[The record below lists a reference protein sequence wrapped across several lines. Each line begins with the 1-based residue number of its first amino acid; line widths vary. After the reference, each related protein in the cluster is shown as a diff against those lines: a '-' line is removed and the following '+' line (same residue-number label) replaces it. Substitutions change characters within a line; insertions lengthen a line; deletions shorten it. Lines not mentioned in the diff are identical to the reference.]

1 VNILGTVN
9 VSLTMNTYSDVM
21 PEMLKDA
28 ADAMK

>member
-1 VNILGTVN
+1 
-9 VSLTMNTYSDVM
+9 MNTYSDVM